1 MNLFDMLNRKVVN
14 GKEVYIDKH
23 IKSSIFSK
31 INSKT
36 SVVLT
41 YLNTLDS
48 ARNIKNYPEMIDA
61 LRKNDFNRASKIF
74 YKMMPKDLESYLA
87 LDTIT
92 DEAIAKRQADEELK
106 KIQSKAKEEIIKLQ
120 INEAIKTASEIIS
133 DIGDKTS
140 KVIGDKYK
148 VASDKIINELNGF
161 KGKKIKNSSDALKIL
176 EKTINN
182 PYLKVHKKDLPAISQ
197 AIKFID
203 GKKLSENLYKLG
215 GSFKLADNFLKFEK
229 IKTKVEEGF
238 ETGNWRPLVLEI
250 EAMALAGVA
259 SPIVL
264 AFTSASLSLLL
275 PVTISVTL
283 LSVSAIILT
292 AVITSYIDADF
303 AAAINKEIIP

>member
-1 MNLFDMLNRKVVN
+1 M
-14 GKEVYIDKH
+14 
-23 IKSSIFSK
+23 
-31 INSKT
+31 
-36 SVVLT
+36 
-41 YLNTLDS
+41 
-48 ARNIKNYPEMIDA
+48 
-61 LRKNDFNRASKIF
+61 
-74 YKMMPKDLESYLA
+74 
-87 LDTIT
+87 
-92 DEAIAKRQADEELK
+92 
-106 KIQSKAKEEIIKLQ
+106 
-120 INEAIKTASEIIS
+120 
-133 DIGDKTS
+133 
-140 KVIGDKYK
+140 GDKYK
-148 VASDKIINELNGF
+148 VASDKIINELNDF
-161 KGKKIKNSSDALKIL
+161 KGKKIKNSSDTLKIL

-215 GSFKLADNFLKFEK
+215 GSFRLADKFFKFEK

-283 LSVSAIILT
+283 LSVSAIVLT